1 MTGTTT
7 YALLA
12 VPFLAVAALVAV
24 AAGIVAARRRGVG
37 ERRVGGRWVGIVS
50 AVVAGAVLLVMTGVF
65 NNVIV
70 GLGIVAYD
78 PALVSGA
85 RIGLFPVED
94 LAYSIG
100 AALLLPSSWVL
111 LERPGTE
118 RPDSERPGTDRPDTG
133 RPGTERAGRAV
144 GAARPVRSERPR
156 RPSRRPDQPPRRPEE
171 TP

>member
-1 MTGTTT
+1 MTGSAT

-12 VPFLAVAALVAV
+12 VPFLGVALLVAV
-24 AAGIVAARRRGVG
+24 TAGVVTARRRGAG
-37 ERRVGGRWVGIVS
+37 RRRVGIVS

-65 NNVIV
+65 NNAIV

-78 PALVSGA
+78 PALVAGP

-100 AALLLPSSWVL
+100 AALLLPSCWVL
-111 LERPGTE
+111 L
-118 RPDSERPGTDRPDTG
+118 DRPRTG
-133 RPGTERAGRAV
+133 
-144 GAARPVRSERPR
+144 GADRPVRSERPS
-156 RPSRRPDQPPRRPEE
+156 RPSRRHDQPPRRPEE

>member
-1 MTGTTT
+1 VTGTAT

-12 VPFLAVAALVAV
+12 VPFLATAALVAV
-24 AAGIVAARRRGVG
+24 AAGAVAARRRGA
-37 ERRVGGRWVGIVS
+37 GGRRVGIVS

-100 AALLLPSSWVL
+100 AALLLPSCWVL
-111 LERPGTE
+111 LE
-118 RPDSERPGTDRPDTG
+118 
-133 RPGTERAGRAV
+133 
-144 GAARPVRSERPR
+144 RPVRSERPG
-156 RPSRRPDQPPRRPEE
+156 QPTHRPEE

>member
-37 ERRVGGRWVGIVS
+37 GRRGGGRWVGIVS

-100 AALLLPSSWVL
+100 AALLLPSCWVL
-111 LERPGTE
+111 LERPRARSSAHPTVRG
-118 RPDSERPGTDRPDTG
+118 
-133 RPGTERAGRAV
+133 AGRGTGTV
-144 GAARPVRSERPR
+144 GTPT
-156 RPSRRPDQPPRRPEE
+156 QPPRRPEE

>member
-12 VPFLAVAALVAV
+12 VPFLAFAALVAV
-24 AAGIVAARRRGVG
+24 AAGVVAARRRGTAR
-37 ERRVGGRWVGIVS
+37 RRVSIVGGTVS
-50 AVVAGAVLLVMTGVF
+50 AVAAGVVLLVMTGVF

-78 PALVSGA
+78 DALISGA

-100 AALLLPSSWVL
+100 AVLLLPSCWVL
-111 LERPGTE
+111 LERS
-118 RPDSERPGTDRPDTG
+118 RDRSSAHRTVG
-133 RPGTERAGRAV
+133 GAGRGTGTV
-144 GAARPVRSERPR
+144 GTPT
-156 RPSRRPDQPPRRPEE
+156 QPPRRPEE

>member
-12 VPFLAVAALVAV
+12 VPFLAFAALVAV
-24 AAGIVAARRRGVG
+24 AAGAVAARRRGAG
-37 ERRVGGRWVGIVS
+37 RRRVGIVVGTVS
-50 AVVAGAVLLVMTGVF
+50 AVATGVVLLVMTGVF

-78 PALVSGA
+78 DALITGA
-85 RIGLFPVED
+85 RVGLFPVED

-100 AALLLPSSWVL
+100 AALLLPSCWVL
-111 LERPGTE
+111 LERP
-118 RPDSERPGTDRPDTG
+118 RDRMG
-133 RPGTERAGRAV
+133 SRSS
-144 GAARPVRSERPR
+144 ARPADRSAPHATGTVGT
-156 RPSRRPDQPPRRPEE
+156 PTQPPRRPEE

>member
-12 VPFLAVAALVAV
+12 VPFLASAALVAV
-24 AAGIVAARRRGVG
+24 AAGVVAARRRGAG
-37 ERRVGGRWVGIVS
+37 RRRTGIVGGVVS
-50 AVVAGAVLLVMTGVF
+50 AVVVGVVLLVMTGVF

-78 PALVSGA
+78 DALISGA

-100 AALLLPSSWVL
+100 AVLLLPSCWVL
-111 LERPGTE
+111 LERP
-118 RPDSERPGTDRPDTG
+118 
-133 RPGTERAGRAV
+133 RARRDGRA
-144 GAARPVRSERPR
+144 VRSERPT
-156 RPSRRPDQPPRRPEE
+156 QPPRRPEE

>member
-1 MTGTTT
+1 MTGSGT

-12 VPFLAVAALVAV
+12 VPFLGVAVLVAV
-24 AAGIVAARRRGVG
+24 LA
-37 ERRVGGRWVGIVS
+37 GIVS
-50 AVVAGAVLLVMTGVF
+50 ARRRRAARPEAAARGRRTTVLTGVVAGVALLVMTCVF

-78 PALVSGA
+78 PALVLGA

-100 AALLLPSSWVL
+100 AVLLLPSSWVL
-111 LERPGTE
+111 LDGL
-118 RPDSERPGTDRPDTG
+118 GTDRSRRPD
-133 RPGTERAGRAV
+133 AV
-144 GAARPVRSERPR
+144 SGPVRSERPTQ
-156 RPSRRPDQPPRRPEE
+156 PSRAAEE